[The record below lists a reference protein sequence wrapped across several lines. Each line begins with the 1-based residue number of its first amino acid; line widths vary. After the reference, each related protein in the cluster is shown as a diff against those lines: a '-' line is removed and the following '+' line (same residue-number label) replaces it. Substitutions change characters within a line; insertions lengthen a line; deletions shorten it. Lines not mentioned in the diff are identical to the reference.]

1 MYPDLSYLFHDL
13 FGTQT
18 DNWLSI
24 FKTFGFLLVL
34 AILTAAWFL
43 YIELKRKAVE
53 GVFQPQKAKLIVGSP
68 ATTGELISNGVFGF
82 LLGFKGGYLFSHF
95 PEFQAD
101 PAGVLLSAKGNWILG
116 IALAALFAGWKYWE
130 RQKQKLPKPVEKIVD
145 IFPHD
150 KVGDITVVAALSGIL
165 GAKIFA
171 IFEDT
176 ESLSA
181 FFRDPV
187 STFFSGS
194 GLAIYGGLIGGYLGV
209 SWYLRKLKIPF
220 LEFVDAVAPALI
232 IAYGV
237 GRIGCQ
243 LSGDGDWGITAAAQ
257 PSWWFLPDWMWA
269 YDYPQNVNNSGVTIS
284 GLCDNDCWQQVFGQN
299 MSVEEKCAQCCGVR
313 YCHQLDAPV
322 YPTPFYETIMAFII
336 GGILWVLRKRLKIT
350 GMLFFVYVFFV
361 GIERF
366 FIEKIRVNP
375 DIDLGFAQATQAEI
389 ISVIMMLLGIAGCWI
404 LWTRAKRRTT

>member
-1 MYPDLSYLFHDL
+1 
-13 FGTQT
+13 
-18 DNWLSI
+18 
-24 FKTFGFLLVL
+24 
-34 AILTAAWFL
+34 
-43 YIELKRKAVE
+43 
-53 GVFQPQKAKLIVGSP
+53 
-68 ATTGELISNGVFGF
+68 
-82 LLGFKGGYLFSHF
+82 
-95 PEFQAD
+95 
-101 PAGVLLSAKGNWILG
+101 
-116 IALAALFAGWKYWE
+116 
-130 RQKQKLPKPVEKIVD
+130 
-145 IFPHD
+145 
-150 KVGDITVVAALSGIL
+150 
-165 GAKIFA
+165 
-171 IFEDT
+171 
-176 ESLSA
+176 
-181 FFRDPV
+181 
-187 STFFSGS
+187 
-194 GLAIYGGLIGGYLGV
+194 GV

-243 LSGDGDWGITAAAQ
+243 LSGDGDWGITAATQ

-336 GGILWVLRKRLKIT
+336 GGILWMLRKRLKIT